1 MDEDPLCAASFLL
14 YRFLQYMCWER
25 GYDKDKL
32 RKVIGSWKKHNG
44 GRYIGDV
51 PQAIPHTGDG
61 SPLYQKGTQTERNLL
76 CDRKMHRLRDGRGWK
91 TKCPHLHDTACRGHE
106 SPDTVRRIG

>member
-1 MDEDPLCAASFLL
+1 MHECTASFLL

-44 GRYIGDV
+44 GRYIRR
-51 PQAIPHTGDG
+51 
-61 SPLYQKGTQTERNLL
+61 GTVIRSTS
-76 CDRKMHRLRDGRGWK
+76 
-91 TKCPHLHDTACRGHE
+91 HE
-106 SPDTVRRIG
+106 SSAHAEAMYEGDTPYGAPH

>member
-1 MDEDPLCAASFLL
+1 MLW

-51 PQAIPHTGDG
+51 PQAIPHTGH
-61 SPLYQKGTQTERNLL
+61 RN
-76 CDRKMHRLRDGRGWK
+76 KEHI
-91 TKCPHLHDTACRGHE
+91 A
-106 SPDTVRRIG
+106 

>member
-1 MDEDPLCAASFLL
+1 LHECTASFLL

-44 GRYIGDV
+44 GRYIRDV
-51 PQAIPHTGDG
+51 RRRYPLRGTAIRST
-61 SPLYQKGTQTERNLL
+61 S
-76 CDRKMHRLRDGRGWK
+76 
-91 TKCPHLHDTACRGHE
+91 HE
-106 SPDTVRRIG
+106 SSAHAEAMYEGDTPYGAPH

>member
-1 MDEDPLCAASFLL
+1 MHECTASFLL

-44 GRYIGDV
+44 GRYIRRRYPIRGTAVD
-51 PQAIPHTGDG
+51 
-61 SPLYQKGTQTERNLL
+61 KGVYE
-76 CDRKMHRLRDGRGWK
+76 K
-91 TKCPHLHDTACRGHE
+91 
-106 SPDTVRRIG
+106 S

>member
-1 MDEDPLCAASFLL
+1 MDEDPLCAASFWL

-44 GRYIGDV
+44 GRYI
-51 PQAIPHTGDG
+51 
-61 SPLYQKGTQTERNLL
+61 
-76 CDRKMHRLRDGRGWK
+76 RD
-91 TKCPHLHDTACRGHE
+91 
-106 SPDTVRRIG
+106 VRRRYPIRGTALDKGVYEKS

>member
-1 MDEDPLCAASFLL
+1 MHECTASFLL

-44 GRYIGDV
+44 GRYSLRGTAVD
-51 PQAIPHTGDG
+51 
-61 SPLYQKGTQTERNLL
+61 KGVYE
-76 CDRKMHRLRDGRGWK
+76 K
-91 TKCPHLHDTACRGHE
+91 
-106 SPDTVRRIG
+106 S

>member
-32 RKVIGSWKKHNG
+32 RKVMEGDTSEMYRR
-44 GRYIGDV
+44 RYPLRGT
-51 PQAIPHTGDG
+51 AIRST
-61 SPLYQKGTQTERNLL
+61 S
-76 CDRKMHRLRDGRGWK
+76 
-91 TKCPHLHDTACRGHE
+91 HE
-106 SPDTVRRIG
+106 SSAHAEAMYEGDTPYGAPH

>member
-1 MDEDPLCAASFLL
+1 MHECTASFLL

-51 PQAIPHTGDG
+51 PQAIPLTGHRRRYPIRGTAVD
-61 SPLYQKGTQTERNLL
+61 KGVYE
-76 CDRKMHRLRDGRGWK
+76 K
-91 TKCPHLHDTACRGHE
+91 
-106 SPDTVRRIG
+106 S

>member
-1 MDEDPLCAASFLL
+1 MHECTASFLL

-51 PQAIPHTGDG
+51 PQAIPHTG
-61 SPLYQKGTQTERNLL
+61 
-76 CDRKMHRLRDGRGWK
+76 HRSRQRRLNI
-91 TKCPHLHDTACRGHE
+91 
-106 SPDTVRRIG
+106 TVRRSRQSGVARATCPD

>member
-32 RKVIGSWKKHNG
+32 RKVIGSWKN
-44 GRYIGDV
+44 IMEGDT
-51 PQAIPHTGDG
+51 PYGAP
-61 SPLYQKGTQTERNLL
+61 
-76 CDRKMHRLRDGRGWK
+76 
-91 TKCPHLHDTACRGHE
+91 
-106 SPDTVRRIG
+106 

>member
-1 MDEDPLCAASFLL
+1 MNAQLL
-14 YRFLQYMCWER
+14 FVVSFLQYMCWER

-51 PQAIPHTGDG
+51 PQAIPHTG
-61 SPLYQKGTQTERNLL
+61 
-76 CDRKMHRLRDGRGWK
+76 HRSRQ
-91 TKCPHLHDTACRGHE
+91 
-106 SPDTVRRIG
+106 RRL

>member
-1 MDEDPLCAASFLL
+1 MHECTASFLL

-51 PQAIPHTGDG
+51 PQETKASDG
-61 SPLYQKGTQTERNLL
+61 GKSVQAFFCFHRNI
-76 CDRKMHRLRDGRGWK
+76 
-91 TKCPHLHDTACRGHE
+91 HDYT
-106 SPDTVRRIG
+106 

>member
-1 MDEDPLCAASFLL
+1 MSCLLQSKKLSRDNGIEMRINKEAVAWMKIRCAQLL
-14 YRFLQYMCWER
+14 FVVSFLQYMCWER

-51 PQAIPHTGDG
+51 PQAIPHTGH
-61 SPLYQKGTQTERNLL
+61 RN
-76 CDRKMHRLRDGRGWK
+76 KEHI
-91 TKCPHLHDTACRGHE
+91 A
-106 SPDTVRRIG
+106 

>member
-1 MDEDPLCAASFLL
+1 MNAQLL
-14 YRFLQYMCWER
+14 FCCIVFYNTCVGER

-51 PQAIPHTGDG
+51 PQAIPHTGH
-61 SPLYQKGTQTERNLL
+61 RN
-76 CDRKMHRLRDGRGWK
+76 KEHI
-91 TKCPHLHDTACRGHE
+91 A
-106 SPDTVRRIG
+106 

>member
-1 MDEDPLCAASFLL
+1 MDEDPLCAASFWL

-44 GRYIGDV
+44 GRYPIRGTTLD
-51 PQAIPHTGDG
+51 
-61 SPLYQKGTQTERNLL
+61 KGVYE
-76 CDRKMHRLRDGRGWK
+76 K
-91 TKCPHLHDTACRGHE
+91 
-106 SPDTVRRIG
+106 S

>member
-1 MDEDPLCAASFLL
+1 MHECTASFLL

-44 GRYIGDV
+44 GRYIRDV
-51 PQAIPHTGDG
+51 PQAIPLTGH
-61 SPLYQKGTQTERNLL
+61 RN
-76 CDRKMHRLRDGRGWK
+76 RQRRL
-91 TKCPHLHDTACRGHE
+91 
-106 SPDTVRRIG
+106 

>member
-44 GRYIGDV
+44 GRY
-51 PQAIPHTGDG
+51 
-61 SPLYQKGTQTERNLL
+61 PLRGTTLDKGVYE
-76 CDRKMHRLRDGRGWK
+76 K
-91 TKCPHLHDTACRGHE
+91 
-106 SPDTVRRIG
+106 S

>member
-44 GRYIGDV
+44 GRY
-51 PQAIPHTGDG
+51 PLTGH
-61 SPLYQKGTQTERNLL
+61 RN
-76 CDRKMHRLRDGRGWK
+76 KEHI
-91 TKCPHLHDTACRGHE
+91 A
-106 SPDTVRRIG
+106 

>member
-1 MDEDPLCAASFLL
+1 MHECTASFLL

-44 GRYIGDV
+44 GRYPIRGT
-51 PQAIPHTGDG
+51 AIRST
-61 SPLYQKGTQTERNLL
+61 S
-76 CDRKMHRLRDGRGWK
+76 
-91 TKCPHLHDTACRGHE
+91 HE
-106 SPDTVRRIG
+106 SSAHAEAMYAGDTPYGAPQ

>member
-32 RKVIGSWKKHNG
+32 RKVIGSWKNIMEG
-44 GRYIGDV
+44 DTSEMYRRRYPIRGTTLD
-51 PQAIPHTGDG
+51 
-61 SPLYQKGTQTERNLL
+61 KGVYE
-76 CDRKMHRLRDGRGWK
+76 K
-91 TKCPHLHDTACRGHE
+91 
-106 SPDTVRRIG
+106 S

>member
-1 MDEDPLCAASFLL
+1 MHECTASFLL

-51 PQAIPHTGDG
+51 PQAIR
-61 SPLYQKGTQTERNLL
+61 GTAIRSTS
-76 CDRKMHRLRDGRGWK
+76 
-91 TKCPHLHDTACRGHE
+91 HE
-106 SPDTVRRIG
+106 SSAHAEAMYEGDTPYGAPH

>member
-1 MDEDPLCAASFLL
+1 MNAQLLFLL

-44 GRYIGDV
+44 GRY
-51 PQAIPHTGDG
+51 PLTGH
-61 SPLYQKGTQTERNLL
+61 RN
-76 CDRKMHRLRDGRGWK
+76 KEHI
-91 TKCPHLHDTACRGHE
+91 A
-106 SPDTVRRIG
+106 

>member
-1 MDEDPLCAASFLL
+1 MHECTASFLL

-44 GRYIGDV
+44 RRY
-51 PQAIPHTGDG
+51 
-61 SPLYQKGTQTERNLL
+61 PLRGTAVDKGVYE
-76 CDRKMHRLRDGRGWK
+76 K
-91 TKCPHLHDTACRGHE
+91 
-106 SPDTVRRIG
+106 S

>member
-1 MDEDPLCAASFLL
+1 MHECTASFLL

-44 GRYIGDV
+44 ERYIGDV
-51 PQAIPHTGDG
+51 PQAIPLTGHRRRY
-61 SPLYQKGTQTERNLL
+61 PIRGTA
-76 CDRKMHRLRDGRGWK
+76 G
-91 TKCPHLHDTACRGHE
+91 DTPYGA
-106 SPDTVRRIG
+106 PQ

>member
-1 MDEDPLCAASFLL
+1 LHECTASFLL

-51 PQAIPHTGDG
+51 PQAIPLTGH
-61 SPLYQKGTQTERNLL
+61 RNKEQSSAHAEAMYEG
-76 CDRKMHRLRDGRGWK
+76 DTPYGA
-91 TKCPHLHDTACRGHE
+91 PH
-106 SPDTVRRIG
+106 

>member
-44 GRYIGDV
+44 GRY
-51 PQAIPHTGDG
+51 
-61 SPLYQKGTQTERNLL
+61 PLRGTTLDKGIYE
-76 CDRKMHRLRDGRGWK
+76 K
-91 TKCPHLHDTACRGHE
+91 
-106 SPDTVRRIG
+106 S

>member
-1 MDEDPLCAASFLL
+1 MNAQLL
-14 YRFLQYMCWER
+14 FVVSFLQYMCWER

-51 PQAIPHTGDG
+51 PQAIPHTG
-61 SPLYQKGTQTERNLL
+61 
-76 CDRKMHRLRDGRGWK
+76 HRIRQ
-91 TKCPHLHDTACRGHE
+91 
-106 SPDTVRRIG
+106 RRL

>member
-1 MDEDPLCAASFLL
+1 MNAQLPSLL

-51 PQAIPHTGDG
+51 PQEPTVWAPHIAGKYMKYVFD
-61 SPLYQKGTQTERNLL
+61 
-76 CDRKMHRLRDGRGWK
+76 
-91 TKCPHLHDTACRGHE
+91 
-106 SPDTVRRIG
+106 

>member
-1 MDEDPLCAASFLL
+1 MHECTASFLL

-44 GRYIGDV
+44 ERY
-51 PQAIPHTGDG
+51 
-61 SPLYQKGTQTERNLL
+61 PLRGTAVDKGVYE
-76 CDRKMHRLRDGRGWK
+76 K
-91 TKCPHLHDTACRGHE
+91 
-106 SPDTVRRIG
+106 S

>member
-1 MDEDPLCAASFLL
+1 MHECTASFLL

-44 GRYIGDV
+44 RRYPLRGTALDKGV
-51 PQAIPHTGDG
+51 YENHRCLFDFHGNHT
-61 SPLYQKGTQTERNLL
+61 
-76 CDRKMHRLRDGRGWK
+76 
-91 TKCPHLHDTACRGHE
+91 
-106 SPDTVRRIG
+106 

>member
-51 PQAIPHTGDG
+51 PQAIPHTG
-61 SPLYQKGTQTERNLL
+61 
-76 CDRKMHRLRDGRGWK
+76 
-91 TKCPHLHDTACRGHE
+91 TAIRSTSHE
-106 SPDTVRRIG
+106 SSAHAEAMYEGDTPYGAPH